1 MSEENAYILGT
12 DEEEL
17 IRLEL
22 QHKVWLSEA
31 KHGWGLAEFKT
42 GQTILD
48 LGCGPG
54 YCTEELAHIVGK
66 TGKVIGVD
74 RSDAFIAYL
83 NQIKKLNRLSIE
95 PCLADFDTLS
105 LNPESL
111 DGMYCRWALA
121 WISNPKEILTK
132 IKDALKPNG
141 KMVIHEYYNY
151 ATHVTKPEKPALKK
165 AIAAALKS
173 FKDSDF
179 EIDVGSFLPQYFEE
193 LGMKIIHI
201 RLMPKLGTPGSMNW
215 EWPKTWYHNY
225 FPRLV
230 SMGYLS
236 KQDVED
242 ALGSVLELE
251 MLPYAT
257 LCCPLMVE
265 VIAEK

>member
-1 MSEENAYILGT
+1 MIEENAYILGT

-17 IRLEL
+17 IRLKV

-83 NQIKKLNRLSIE
+83 NQIKKLTHLSIE

-111 DGMYCRWALA
+111 D
-121 WISNPKEILTK
+121 
-132 IKDALKPNG
+132 
-141 KMVIHEYYNY
+141 
-151 ATHVTKPEKPALKK
+151 
-165 AIAAALKS
+165 
-173 FKDSDF
+173 
-179 EIDVGSFLPQYFEE
+179 
-193 LGMKIIHI
+193 
-201 RLMPKLGTPGSMNW
+201 
-215 EWPKTWYHNY
+215 
-225 FPRLV
+225 
-230 SMGYLS
+230 
-236 KQDVED
+236 
-242 ALGSVLELE
+242 
-251 MLPYAT
+251 
-257 LCCPLMVE
+257 
-265 VIAEK
+265 

>member
-31 KHGWGLAEFKT
+31 KHGWDLAEFKT

-105 LNPESL
+105 LKSESL
-111 DGMYCRWALA
+111 NGMYCRWALA
-121 WISNPKEILTK
+121 WIANPKEILTK
-132 IKDALKPNG
+132 IKDALKPKG

-151 ATHVTKPEKPALKK
+151 AAHVTNPEKPALKK

>member
-22 QHKVWLSEA
+22 QHEVWLSEA
-31 KHGWGLAEFKT
+31 KHGWDLAEFKT

-74 RSDAFIAYL
+74 RSDTFIAYL

-95 PCLADFDTLS
+95 PCLADFDSLS

-121 WISNPKEILTK
+121 WLTNPKKILAK
-132 IKDALKPNG
+132 VRDALKPG
-141 KMVIHEYYNY
+141 GRMVIQEYYQVSTFKTNPERPSLRKAIDSLTNHPISYLYLYLY
-151 ATHVTKPEKPALKK
+151 AVAYITYVTRHIAWHGMALKYVEPQHTMSRC
-165 AIAAALKS
+165 ITPPLP
-173 FKDSDF
+173 FK
-179 EIDVGSFLPQYFEE
+179 
-193 LGMKIIHI
+193 K
-201 RLMPKLGTPGSMNW
+201 
-215 EWPKTWYHNY
+215 
-225 FPRLV
+225 
-230 SMGYLS
+230 
-236 KQDVED
+236 
-242 ALGSVLELE
+242 
-251 MLPYAT
+251 
-257 LCCPLMVE
+257 
-265 VIAEK
+265 

>member
-31 KHGWGLAEFKT
+31 KHGWDLAEFKT

-83 NQIKKLNRLSIE
+83 NQIKKLTHLSID
-95 PCLADFDTLS
+95 PWLSDFDTLS

-121 WISNPKEILTK
+121 WITNPKEILTK
-132 IKDALKPNG
+132 IKDALKPKG

-151 ATHVTKPEKPALKK
+151 ATHITKPERPALRK
-165 AIAAALKS
+165 AIGAALKS

-179 EIDVGSFLPQYFEE
+179 EIDVGSYLPQYFEE
-193 LGMKIIHI
+193 LGMKVINI
-201 RLMPKLGTPGSMNW
+201 RLMPKLGTPGSMTW

-236 KQDVED
+236 KKDVED
-242 ALGSVLELE
+242 AMRDVLELE